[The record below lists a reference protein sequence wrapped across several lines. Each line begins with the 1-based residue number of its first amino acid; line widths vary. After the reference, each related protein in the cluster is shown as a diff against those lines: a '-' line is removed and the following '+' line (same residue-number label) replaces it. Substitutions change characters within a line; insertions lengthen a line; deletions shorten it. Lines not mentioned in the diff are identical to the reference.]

1 MQPKVRWY
9 QKASLVV
16 KGLTWNNLFLK
27 VNCVCVQ
34 WASEEQEIR
43 WYQKTC
49 HTYQASC
56 HALNI
61 SWLNKMK
68 HCLFVLE
75 MFSLLDYIMLKW
87 RKLPGLILLYHIA
100 SNCKTQPKM
109 KPQKKWNTGR
119 WVGVT
124 SKVTGHISFSLGFQS
139 LLGESFSVLCLRH
152 FSQLAVSVSYQTLK
166 AVFSLDR
173 FSLVEI
179 LPPFRVW

>member
-1 MQPKVRWY
+1 MCNGPQKSKRYDGTRKLVTPIKLAVMHWTLVGWTRWST
-9 QKASLVV
+9 AC
-16 KGLTWNNLFLK
+16 LFWKCFHCWIVL
-27 VNCVCVQ
+27 CS
-34 WASEEQEIR
+34 SEEN
-43 WYQKTC
+43 YQVSSCFTAS
-49 HTYQASC
+49 QAIVK
-56 HALNI
+56 L
-61 SWLNKMK
+61 
-68 HCLFVLE
+68 
-75 MFSLLDYIMLKW
+75 SL
-87 RKLPGLILLYHIA
+87 
-100 SNCKTQPKM
+100 KM

-179 LPPFRVW
+179 LPPFRVWWSKKDSIYNKLPTCNQ